1 MKIIISIFLL
11 LSVFQVV
18 GQTDIESMQETARN
32 FLRQKDYSNAQL
44 VLKKAAQLHPENLG
58 ILKDLAYV
66 YYLNG
71 NYETSKNVISPLIER
86 EDADVQTFQIAA
98 NIYKELDDIKTIDKL
113 YQKGL
118 KKFPQSGALHFEYG
132 EILLVKEQQAEAIKI
147 WEEGIKLDPSYSG
160 NYYHASKYY
169 YYSQKN
175 IVWCLLYSEI
185 FINLESYSM
194 RTSEIKNQLLDAYK
208 RFYVEQQLIPDTK
221 KVHPFETAVFN
232 LLSKQSD
239 ATVSG
244 ITPSS
249 LTTIRSKFTEKW
261 FNTAEPNFPYR
272 LFDHWQQLLS
282 GGMFDAY
289 NQWLFGGISNP
300 SQFQEWQSK
309 HAEEFK
315 NFQYF
320 QKNRLFKMNPNQYY
334 H

>member
-1 MKIIISIFLL
+1 M

-18 GQTDIESMQETARN
+18 GQTDIETLQETARN

-44 VLKKAAQLHPENLG
+44 VLKKAAQLHPDNLG
-58 ILKDLAYV
+58 ILKDLAYI
-66 YYLNG
+66 YYLTG
-71 NYETSKNVISPLIER
+71 NYETAKNIVTPLTDR
-86 EDADVQTFQIAA
+86 EDVDVQAFQIAA
-98 NIYKELDDIKTIDKL
+98 NIYKELNDIKTIDKL

-132 EILLVKEQQAEAIKI
+132 EILLVKEQQAEAIKT

-169 YYSQKN
+169 YYSKKN

-208 RFYVEQQLIPDTK
+208 RFYIEQQLIPDIK

-232 LLSKQSD
+232 ILTQQAD

-261 FNTAEPNFPYR
+261 FDPAAPNFPYR
-272 LFDHWQQLLS
+272 LFDHWKQLIS
-282 GGMFDAY
+282 GGIFEAY
-289 NQWLFGGISNP
+289 NQWLFGGISSP

-309 HAEEFK
+309 HVEEFK

-320 QKNRLFKMNPNQYY
+320 QKNRLFKMGIDQYY

>member
-18 GQTDIESMQETARN
+18 GQTDIETMQETARN

-71 NYETSKNVISPLIER
+71 NYETSKNVISPLVDR
-86 EDADVQTFQIAA
+86 EDADVQTYQIAA
-98 NIYKELDDIKTIDKL
+98 NIYKELNDIKTIDKL

-118 KKFPQSGALHFEYG
+118 KKFPKSGALHFEYG

-194 RTSEIKNQLLDAYK
+194 RTAEIKNQLLDAYK

-232 LLSKQSD
+232 LLTKQSD

-249 LTTIRSKFTEKW
+249 LTTIRSKFIENW
-261 FNTAEPNFPYR
+261 FNNTEPNFPYR

-289 NQWLFGGISNP
+289 NQWLFAGISNP

-309 HAEEFK
+309 HVEEFK

-320 QKNRLFKMNPNQYY
+320 QKNRLFKMNLDQYY

>member
-1 MKIIISIFLL
+1 MKIIISIFLM

-18 GQTDIESMQETARN
+18 GQTDIETMQETARN

-71 NYETSKNVISPLIER
+71 NYETSKNVISPLVDR
-86 EDADVQTFQIAA
+86 EDADVQTYQIAA
-98 NIYKELDDIKTIDKL
+98 NIFKELNDIKTIDKL

-118 KKFPQSGALHFEYG
+118 KKFPKSGALHFEYG

-194 RTSEIKNQLLDAYK
+194 RTAEIKNQLLDAYK

-232 LLSKQSD
+232 LLTKQSD

-244 ITPSS
+244 ITPLS
-249 LTTIRSKFTEKW
+249 LTTIRSKFIENW
-261 FNTAEPNFPYR
+261 FNNTEPNFPYR

-289 NQWLFGGISNP
+289 NQWLFAGISNP

-309 HAEEFK
+309 HVEEFK

-320 QKNRLFKMNPNQYY
+320 QKNRLFKMNLDQYY

>member
-18 GQTDIESMQETARN
+18 GQTDIETMQETARN

-71 NYETSKNVISPLIER
+71 NYETSKNVISPLVDR
-86 EDADVQTFQIAA
+86 EDADVQTYQIAA
-98 NIYKELDDIKTIDKL
+98 NIYKELNDIKTIDKL

-118 KKFPQSGALHFEYG
+118 KKFPKSGALHFEYG

-194 RTSEIKNQLLDAYK
+194 RTAEIKNQLLDAYK

-221 KVHPFETAVFN
+221 IVHPFETAVFN
-232 LLSKQSD
+232 LLTKQSD

-249 LTTIRSKFTEKW
+249 LTTIRSKFIENW
-261 FNTAEPNFPYR
+261 FNNTEPNFPYR

-289 NQWLFGGISNP
+289 NQWLFAGISNP

-309 HAEEFK
+309 HVEEFK

-320 QKNRLFKMNPNQYY
+320 QKNRLFKMNLDQYY

>member
-1 MKIIISIFLL
+1 MKIIISIFLMF
-11 LSVFQVV
+11 SVFQVV
-18 GQTDIESMQETARN
+18 GQTDIETMQETARN

-71 NYETSKNVISPLIER
+71 NYETSKNVISPLVDR
-86 EDADVQTFQIAA
+86 EDADVQTYQIAA
-98 NIYKELDDIKTIDKL
+98 NIFKELNDIKTIDKL

-118 KKFPQSGALHFEYG
+118 KKFPKSGALHFEYG

-194 RTSEIKNQLLDAYK
+194 RTAEIKNQLLDAYK

-232 LLSKQSD
+232 LLTKQSD

-249 LTTIRSKFTEKW
+249 LTTIRSKFIENW
-261 FNTAEPNFPYR
+261 FNNTEPNFPYR

-289 NQWLFGGISNP
+289 NQWLFAGISNP

-309 HAEEFK
+309 HVEEFK

-320 QKNRLFKMNPNQYY
+320 QKNRLFKMNLDQYY

>member
-1 MKIIISIFLL
+1 
-11 LSVFQVV
+11 VV
-18 GQTDIESMQETARN
+18 GQTDIETMQETARN

-44 VLKKAAQLHPENLG
+44 VLKKAAQLHPGNLG

-86 EDADVQTFQIAA
+86 EDADVQTYQIAA
-98 NIYKELDDIKTIDKL
+98 NIFKELNDIKTIDKL

-118 KKFPQSGALHFEYG
+118 KKFPKSGALHFEYG

-194 RTSEIKNQLLDAYK
+194 RTAEIKNQLLDAYK

-232 LLSKQSD
+232 LLTKQSD

-249 LTTIRSKFTEKW
+249 LTTIRSKFIENW
-261 FNTAEPNFPYR
+261 FNNTEPNFPYR

-289 NQWLFGGISNP
+289 NQWLFAGIYNP

-309 HAEEFK
+309 HVEEFK

-320 QKNRLFKMNPNQYY
+320 QKNRLFKMNLDQYY